1 MMRERTLTND
11 MKSYILLSFFMM
23 GCISDSN
30 EDDYKLIEAR
40 HHTQLSL
47 IELLGEQINYP
58 LPVHAEQFIIE
69 ELHNPE
75 NKYEKVRDTYL
86 RPICIL
92 ENRECIIYFYPSY
105 QAYIS
110 LNDGGSHYI
119 RYARLPS
126 FNKFVNERKLLEKLW
141 EYSAYDD
148 CNEQLVYET
157 KQLMLHFLMHPHTQ

>member
-1 MMRERTLTND
+1 MRERTLTND

-92 ENRECIIYFYPSY
+92 ENRECIIYFYPAY

-126 FNKFVNERKLLEKLW
+126 FNKFVNERKLLEKLG